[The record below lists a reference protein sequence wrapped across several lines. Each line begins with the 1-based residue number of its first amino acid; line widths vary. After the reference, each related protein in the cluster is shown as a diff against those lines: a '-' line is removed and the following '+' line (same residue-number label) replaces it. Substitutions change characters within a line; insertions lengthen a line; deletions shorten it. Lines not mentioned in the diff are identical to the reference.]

1 MKKEKILS
9 LLLAGLLTVSGTI
22 TAFAQEP
29 NSIDS
34 STYAVDTQAPQL
46 HDYSING
53 TEVKQ
58 GESLRMS
65 FNITD
70 ASEISDIEVSFYNEQ
85 DEYKWIEGRNQS
97 KYPKEAVIEISPD
110 NDIGKYFLRSITIT
124 DFWGNRSTYTNDTSN
139 IPETDEEIHEL
150 FKSLSF
156 EVVENDKDF
165 SLPELTGFRLF
176 SNEVAAPGTVEG
188 EIETKQN
195 YILHGS
201 ASSYGIATFINE
213 NNNEKIVARTYNY
226 NNKND
231 NKVKAYIDEYEAP
244 GKYVLNSITL
254 SNEWGRSMTYTKNP
268 KDNEKPFPDTIKPEE
283 IYINVTNDNEHLSD
297 KTPPILKS
305 LSLDTVKVDTSKK
318 EQEIRVNYTAEDKE
332 SGVSGISLEFKNKKN
347 DHYYSAVGMYEG
359 DVEVDVICVPKYEP
373 AGIFELEYISVRDK
387 AGNQTA
393 YYSPDSDWKPGDSKP
408 IPEEFQ
414 LKFEVVNDEEESPVP
429 EKDPDADIEFP
440 VLKSLSLSNKDLVI
454 PENGG
459 EDTAILSITASDNVG
474 IRHYRANY
482 VHESNTRERISS
494 YSKSNDLK
502 ITAKNRTLDGKY
514 LLDSI
519 SVEDTNGNRASYS
532 RNPKSGELPFL
543 DSINLD
549 DLSITVQNNY
559 VHKNDRTPAKLLS
572 VKIDPNSV
580 TFSGKNKKVIA
591 ICEVDEQESGV
602 KDIWMEFKNEK
613 TGDYLWAES
622 DSNNPLAV
630 EFIIDQFTDAG
641 KYRLTSVSIN
651 DNTGNYTY
659 YESNTVEDASPD
671 HLLPENVEGCGFTVI
686 KESELV
692 PGASDLVPGASG
704 NDFSKPSYNNSI
716 IVNYESEKPD
726 PENQKA
732 VELYEFW
739 QNVKRKIA
747 SAKDGKTLKIAVPKE
762 YTYMPASVMETLRR
776 KETVDLVIYWNGK
789 TITILAG
796 KAQPKQ
802 KLKAYWTF
810 KTLDRLY

>member
-1 MKKEKILS
+1 MKKEKVLS
-9 LLLAGLLTVSGTI
+9 LLLAGLLTVSGTM

-29 NSIDS
+29 NSLDS

-53 TEVKQ
+53 TKVKQ
-58 GESLRMS
+58 GESLRML

-70 ASEISDIEVSFYNEQ
+70 ASEISDIEVWFCNEQ
-85 DEYKWIEGRNQS
+85 NKNYIQGRNQS
-97 KYPKEAVIEISPD
+97 RYPEEAVIEISPD
-110 NDIGKYFLRSITIT
+110 DDIGKYSLQSISITDI
-124 DFWGNRSTYTNDTSN
+124 WGNKSTYTKDKPN
-139 IPETDEEIHEL
+139 EEIHEL
-150 FKSLSF
+150 FKPLSF
-156 EVVENDKDF
+156 EVIENDKDF

-201 ASSYGIATFINE
+201 TSSHGSATFINE
-213 NNNEKIVARTYNY
+213 DNGEKVFAQTYG
-226 NNKND
+226 ND
-231 NKVKAYIDEYEAP
+231 NKVKIRINEYTAP

-254 SNEWGRSMTYTKNP
+254 RNEWKHSVYSKNP
-268 KDNEKPFPDTIKPEE
+268 ENNEKPFPDTIKPEE
-283 IYINVTNDNEHLSD
+283 IYVNVTNDNEHLSD
-297 KTPPILKS
+297 KTPPVLKS

-347 DHYYSAVGMYEG
+347 DHTYSLESMYEG
-359 DVEVDVICVPKYEP
+359 DVEVDVIRVPKYEP

-387 AGNQTA
+387 AGNQTV
-393 YYSPDSDWKPGDSKP
+393 YYSPDSDWKPDNSKP

-414 LKFEVVNDEEESPVP
+414 LNFEVVNDEEESPVP

-459 EDTAILSITASDNVG
+459 EDTAILSVTASDNSG
-474 IRHYRANY
+474 IRYYRANY
-482 VHESNTRERISS
+482 VHESNVRERISS

-502 ITAKNRTLDGKY
+502 ITAKNRTIDGKY
-514 LLDSI
+514 LLDNVVI
-519 SVEDTNGNRASYS
+519 EDINGNIAIYS
-532 RNPKSGELPFL
+532 RNPESGELPFPDSVTL
-543 DSINLD
+543 DN
-549 DLSITVQNNY
+549 LSITVQNNY

-572 VKIDPNSV
+572 VKVDPTSV
-580 TFSGKNKKVIA
+580 TFSGKDKKVTA
-591 ICEVDEQESGV
+591 LCEVDEQESGV
-602 KDIWMEFKNEK
+602 KNIWMEFKNEK
-613 TGDYLWAES
+613 TNHCLWAES
-622 DSNNPLAV
+622 DSNNPLEV

-641 KYRLTSVSIN
+641 KYRLTYVEIE
-651 DNTGNYTY
+651 DNTGNYIF
-659 YESNTVEDASPD
+659 YESKTEGDISPD

-704 NDFSKPSYNNSI
+704 NDFSKPSHNNPV
-716 IVNYESEKPD
+716 IVNYESEKP
-726 PENQKA
+726 NQNDKKA
-732 VELYEFW
+732 VEAYNFW
-739 QNVKRKIA
+739 QNVKNKIHKA
-747 SAKDGKTLKIAVPKE
+747 EKGKTIKVFVPKE
-762 YTYMPASVMETLRR
+762 ITNMPASVMETLCRENVGMTI
-776 KETVDLVIYWNGK
+776 KQNGK
-789 TITILAG
+789 TITIPAG